1 MRIISHKGKNFIY
14 RIKIEL
20 LFISLATYNFLY
32 IITHKN
38 YFEKKDIKIALCTM
52 GKNENLYVKEFIEYY
67 IKIGIDHIFIYDDNE
82 QNTEKISDALGNK
95 YKNRITIYENIKLK
109 LIANRRHLQIV
120 IIII

>member
-1 MRIISHKGKNFIY
+1 MKLIENIFILEIFLCSLMINHPILKFSEFFNNE
-14 RIKIEL
+14 IKI
-20 LFISLATYNFLY
+20 S
-32 IITHKN
+32 
-38 YFEKKDIKIALCTM
+38 LCTM
-52 GKNENLYVKEFIEYY
+52 GRKENLYVKEFVEYY
-67 IKIGIDHIFIYDDNE
+67 IKLGIDHIFIYDDNE